1 MKQYILC
8 SFCLLYASLWSLVAA
23 FSIPL
28 QSYSSLHPIKC
39 IKYKEDTSHPTRYHH
54 ASLLTRIKAGE
65 NDNSDEFENRRVDND
80 LGFDIVRGGSDDIS
94 DDTWDDIEG
103 SVPRKWM
110 VMKDVSTNNIMHMHV
125 YICLCALQGQSITN
139 LFVTNK

>member
-8 SFCLLYASLWSLVAA
+8 SFICLLYASLWSSVAA

-39 IKYKEDTSHPTRYHH
+39 IKYKYKEDTSHHLHRIHHTSTRYQHH
-54 ASLLTRIKAGE
+54 HYASLLTRIKAGE
-65 NDNSDEFENRRVDND
+65 NDNSDGFESRRVDND

-94 DDTWDDIEG
+94 DETWDDIEG
-103 SVPRKWM
+103 SVPSKWM
-110 VMKDVSTNNIMHMHV
+110 VMKNVST
-125 YICLCALQGQSITN
+125 T
-139 LFVTNK
+139 